1 LLGVSSALDAKQQG
15 GIIMSSPAEVA
26 STRKASIL
34 TIALISLSGSTI
46 EWYDFFIYGTAA
58 ALVFP
63 KLFFPE
69 TDPLTGVL
77 LSFSTFAV
85 GFLARPVGGIIFGAV
100 GDRIGRKRTLAIA
113 LIVMGLGTT
122 LVGLMPTYA
131 TLGVAASIILTV
143 LRFVQ
148 GLAVG
153 GQWGGAVLIATENSP
168 RNRRGFYGSFA
179 QLGVPVAVILS
190 NVLFLILESTLS
202 TGQFASWGWRIPFL
216 LSVILIFVGLYVQVR
231 LEETMAFAEVQRTRT
246 TVRAPLLDVIVTYPK
261 QIILAAGAF
270 VCINGTF
277 YILITYII
285 SYGKLIGVPS
295 DTMLY
300 GVLISAVFSFF
311 AIMGFAALSD
321 IWGRKGLYIAGA
333 ALLGLWGFPLFWL
346 VNTKSTILIWL
357 ALLVGQIFL
366 SAMYGPQAAFYSE
379 LFGTR
384 VRYSGAS
391 LGYQIGAVFGG
402 GLATIISAALYEAT
416 KTSLSISIYIALLAA
431 ISLISVLFLT
441 ETYQRDVTEM
451 QAEER
456 RILEQERE
464 RGEVIS

>member
-1 LLGVSSALDAKQQG
+1 
-15 GIIMSSPAEVA
+15 MSRPTEVA

-69 TDPLTGVL
+69 ADPLTGVL

-113 LIVMGLGTT
+113 LIIMGAGTT

-131 TLGVAASIILTV
+131 TLGAAAPIILTV
-143 LRFVQ
+143 LRFIQ

-202 TGQFASWGWRIPFL
+202 TSQFASWGWRIPFL
-216 LSVILIFVGLYVQVR
+216 LSVILIAVGLYVQVR
-231 LEETMAFAEVQRTRT
+231 LEETAAFAEVQRTNT
-246 TVRAPLLDVIVTYPK
+246 TVRAPLLDVIATYPK
-261 QIILAAGAF
+261 QILLAAGAF

-285 SYGKLIGVPS
+285 SYGKLIGVS
-295 DTMLY
+295 SNTMLY
-300 GVLISAVFSFF
+300 GVLISAVFGFF
-311 AIMGFAALSD
+311 AILGFAALSD
-321 IWGRKGLYIAGA
+321 RWGRRGLYIAGA

-366 SAMYGPQAAFYSE
+366 SMMYGPQAAFYSE

-402 GLATIISAALYEAT
+402 GLATIIAAALYEAT
-416 KTSLSISIYIALLAA
+416 KTSLSISVYIAVLAA

-451 QAEER
+451 QVEER
-456 RILEQERE
+456 RILQQE
-464 RGEVIS
+464 RGEVTG